1 MIVSELLSL
10 PLFSNFTSLNKSNGM
25 NNEILGTSIF
35 DWETREDVEKTFSKG
50 DFVLTTLARLKTDQN
65 LDNTLDSIFSIFD
78 KEVAAVAIKKT
89 FDFYLPKEVL
99 EYANSKGIPVFVFE
113 NTYID
118 DIIYVVKNILI
129 NDSLNSINFDKL
141 KSIMKL
147 NDTNLI
153 SKVFS
158 SINKYFYTNY
168 IACACIPKNRL
179 TESELAKQFVSF
191 RKTLSAILEKT
202 DAAYTVI
209 AGKKSLFIILSFA
222 DDTDT
227 SAQVTAALQ
236 PFTCNSHFSIGI
248 SNISDNPE
256 NFKLTVMEGVF
267 ASLIG
272 ILKDSTL
279 EEFDSLK
286 CDQLFFPKVFSKRG
300 KTFYDDIDDTFNKHD
315 LEHSSD
321 FKKTLLTYIKNNGNI
336 NETSVNLYQHPN
348 TVRYRIK
355 KIKELLEVEDS
366 YESSSILYAYSRLD
380 SIYSITSKCE
390 LPIMQD

>member
-10 PLFSNFTSLNKSNGM
+10 PLFSNFISLNKSNGM

-35 DWETREDVEKTFSKG
+35 DWETREDVEKTFGKG

-65 LDNTLDSIFSIFD
+65 LDTTLDAIFSIFD
-78 KEVAAVAIKKT
+78 KGVAAVAIKKA
-89 FDFYLPKEVL
+89 FDFSLPKEVL
-99 EYANSKGIPVFVFE
+99 EYANSKSIPIFVFE

-129 NDSLNSINFDKL
+129 NDSLNSINFNKL

-147 NDTNLI
+147 NDANLI

-168 IACACIPKNRL
+168 IVCACIPKKKL
-179 TESELAKQFVSF
+179 TENELAKHFVSF

-209 AGKKSLFIILSFA
+209 TGKKTLFIILSFA
-222 DDTDT
+222 DDTDIT
-227 SAQVTAALQ
+227 AQVTAALQ
-236 PFTCNSHFSIGI
+236 PFACKNHFSIGI
-248 SNISDNPE
+248 SNICDKTE
-256 NFKLTVMEGVF
+256 NFKLTLMEGIF

-272 ILKDSTL
+272 ILNDSTL
-279 EEFDSLK
+279 EEFDNLK
-286 CDQLFFPKVFSKRG
+286 SDQLFYPKVFSNRG
-300 KTFYDDIDDTFNKHD
+300 KTFYDNINDTFNKHD
-315 LEHSSD
+315 IEHSSD
-321 FKKTLLTYIKNNGNI
+321 FKRTLLTYIKNNGNI
-336 NETSVNLYQHPN
+336 NETSVSLYQHPN

-380 SIYSITSKCE
+380 SIYSIMTKCE